1 MQNLDSKG
9 VTGRFRRFQLFV
21 ERVSHAVFLQLRENA
36 SRGSESRW
44 IMRLGCEIACKAGA
58 EKISQ
63 AFGHDWRIL
72 ARQVEAGGSPLFAR
86 KKRRMAS
93 ARLGQVKG
101 GATRQILRLFA
112 YRIHCARA
120 GGNYLQT
127 ALGVFGSAC
136 RMRAIPPR
144 GCSWA
149 IEFRNKGQQ
158 HPRRRM
164 QGIGMMSHYSLPC
177 GLMAPAQAL
186 AAKRKICERLTQAQ
200 GAQRFTLQRPQ
211 PPQRSSRLSASVENL
226 PRPQWS
232 SHRRAGG

>member
-9 VTGRFRRFQLFV
+9 VTGRSRRFQLFV
-21 ERVSHAVFLQLRENA
+21 ERASHAVFLQLRENF

-112 YRIHCARA
+112 YRIHCA
-120 GGNYLQT
+120 
-127 ALGVFGSAC
+127 
-136 RMRAIPPR
+136 PR
-144 GCSWA
+144 G
-149 IEFRNKGQQ
+149 
-158 HPRRRM
+158 
-164 QGIGMMSHYSLPC
+164 GITCKQLYGCLEV
-177 GLMAPAQAL
+177 L
-186 AAKRKICERLTQAQ
+186 AECPQSRHADAAGRLN
-200 GAQRFTLQRPQ
+200 
-211 PPQRSSRLSASVENL
+211 SATRDNSILVAEC
-226 PRPQWS
+226 RE
-232 SHRRAGG
+232 

>member
-9 VTGRFRRFQLFV
+9 VTGRSRRFQLFV
-21 ERVSHAVFLQLRENA
+21 ERASHAVFLQLRENA

-63 AFGHDWRIL
+63 AFGHGWRIL

-101 GATRQILRLFA
+101 GATRQILCLFA

-120 GGNYLQT
+120 EGNYLQIG
-127 ALGVFGSAC
+127 LRLFGSAC
-136 RMRAIPPR
+136 RMR
-144 GCSWA
+144 
-149 IEFRNKGQQ
+149 
-158 HPRRRM
+158 
-164 QGIGMMSHYSLPC
+164 GIGIMSPYFPVSHSPGTRCAEVY
-177 GLMAPAQAL
+177 
-186 AAKRKICERLTQAQ
+186 AATSAAASEKLTIVC
-200 GAQRFTLQRPQ
+200 F
-211 PPQRSSRLSASVENL
+211 S
-226 PRPQWS
+226 
-232 SHRRAGG
+232 